1 MRLYPTAY
9 EESMNTV
16 LTQEVIRYNRLLA
29 SVHGAMKSLQ
39 QALAGVV
46 VMSKELEE
54 IGRSL
59 FNNQVRRC
67 MP

>member
-1 MRLYPTAY
+1 
-9 EESMNTV
+9 MNTV